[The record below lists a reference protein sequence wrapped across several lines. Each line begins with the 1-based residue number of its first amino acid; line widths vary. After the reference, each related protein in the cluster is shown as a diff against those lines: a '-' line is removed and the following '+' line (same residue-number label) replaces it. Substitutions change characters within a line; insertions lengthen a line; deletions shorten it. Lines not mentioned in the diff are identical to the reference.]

1 MYLIRGGPSLMV
13 SALVSETGG
22 PDSSVTAL
30 YGVTFLKKRF
40 SVKTRN
46 AVLNYICDFVTK
58 CPHNVR
64 LSRNALKSFRPDNGN
79 WLFPSYPVPHFQNES
94 QAGHISRFSTETKDN
109 SEMGYY

>member
-46 AVLNYICDFVTK
+46 AVVNYICDCHEMPLQREIVTE
-58 CPHNVR
+58 CPHK
-64 LSRNALKSFRPDNGN
+64 LQTGQWQLAISELPCASFSERVAGGT
-79 WLFPSYPVPHFQNES
+79 HF
-94 QAGHISRFSTETKDN
+94 
-109 SEMGYY
+109 